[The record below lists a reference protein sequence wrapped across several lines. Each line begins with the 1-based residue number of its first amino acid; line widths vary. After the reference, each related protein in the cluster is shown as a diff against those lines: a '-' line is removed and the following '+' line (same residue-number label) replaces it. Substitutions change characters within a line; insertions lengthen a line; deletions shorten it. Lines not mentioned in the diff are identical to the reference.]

1 MSEKPSQAASL
12 FMLQAYANYLDQ
24 GGLNATFVFYEGAR
38 VASIDDAAD
47 NANKLVTCTLPKPCF
62 NAVEPD
68 YIELKPT
75 DAGLVTKSGTATWC
89 RVYNGQGLP
98 VIDLDVGEEITLNN
112 TALAQGTTLMLN
124 SLKFRPPL

>member
-1 MSEKPSQAASL
+1 METPSKAVSL
-12 FMLQAYANYLDQ
+12 YMIQAYANYLDQ
-24 GGLNATFVFYEGAR
+24 GGANATFVFYEGTR
-38 VASIDDAAD
+38 VATID
-47 NANKLVTCTLPKPCF
+47 NAVDNTNKLVTCTLPKPCF
-62 NAVEPD
+62 NVLTTD

-98 VIDLDVGEEITLNN
+98 VLDLDVGEEITLNN
-112 TALAQGTTLMLN
+112 TALSQGTTLMLN